1 MTGMHMISCIRFSLQ
16 LLITESIYT
25 FGLKRKKYF
34 FWRILLGIVLYF
46 GLALTTFYLL
56 AGIPSENPF
65 ISIIYYSC
73 MFVYSLITMNLCFD
87 EKREELLFSGVCGY
101 ATQHISYAA
110 VTIIVELTGIEF
122 SVFWEFL
129 LIRLLPYLIVSIVI
143 YWTIVRRY
151 EGKAEHKSR
160 DIRMI
165 LLSLVILFIVVV
177 NSVLVDSR
185 MFRGESALLQNVFC
199 KLYAI
204 ACCFLAIFMA
214 YSMSR
219 QNQILREKE
228 TMEQM
233 IKNMGEKQKLSKET
247 IDIINIKCHDLKY
260 RISKIPKIED
270 GEEQKKYI
278 EDVRNTLTIY
288 DNIFQTGNE
297 ALDLVLTEKSLLC
310 TEYNIKLSTMVDGKL
325 LNFMNTT
332 DVYALFGNLM
342 DNAIESVIK
351 EADEE
356 KRIISVSI
364 KIQNHGVHIHSENYC
379 KDEIVFSDGL
389 PETTKEDK
397 NYHGFGVKS
406 IRYIVER
413 YHGTIFMRS
422 EKERFLTDIIF
433 YPEK

>member
-1 MTGMHMISCIRFSLQ
+1 MEVIFHDRNAHDILYKIFLTASDHGKYLYIWIK
-16 LLITESIYT
+16 TEKI
-25 FGLKRKKYF
+25 F
-34 FWRILLGIVLYF
+34 F
-46 GLALTTFYLL
+46 LALTTFYLL

-87 EKREELLFSGVCGY
+87 ENREELLFSGVCGY

-110 VTIIVELTGIEF
+110 VTIIVKLTGIAF
-122 SVFWEFL
+122 STFWDFIM
-129 LIRLLPYLIVSIVI
+129 IRLLPYLLISIII
-143 YWTIVRRY
+143 YQTIVRRY

-185 MFRGESALLQNVFC
+185 MFREESALLQNVFC

-204 ACCFLAIFMA
+204 VCCFLAIFMA

-219 QNQILREKE
+219 QNQIL
-228 TMEQM
+228 
-233 IKNMGEKQKLSKET
+233 GEKQKLSKET